1 MKTLAIFEADP
12 DGWPESPSGV
22 LFRDESA
29 VGDDT
34 MQVMAVSGAS
44 PVPSHSRRSL
54 ADSLGR
60 THTSASGTNALAA
73 LNCFG

>member
-22 LFRDESA
+22 LFRDDST

-34 MQVMAVSGAS
+34 MQVMAVPGAS
-44 PVPSHSRRSL
+44 PVPSRFRRSL
-54 ADSLGR
+54 ADPLGR

-73 LNCFG
+73 LNCFV